1 MPGLQ
6 KWEDRTVRLLIENY
20 VHFKHL
26 FKKGKT
32 TKKDFFQK
40 IADHFNET
48 STVKVSGDQCLRK
61 WLKLE
66 AKFKEIEDNNNLTGR
81 AKKSWKFYEDLEEA
95 IGDSPKVNPAYTYDV
110 ADGTPPSSL
119 NVRNSESDEDSDAED
134 DETGSTAKRVKTL
147 KSRARKRKS
156 HSSAA
161 EMLSFLHSYTEKK
174 EKVEEEKL
182 NLLREM
188 KQEKKEFLSQ
198 FLDVLK
204 NK

>member
-6 KWEDRTVRLLIENY
+6 KWEDRTIRPLIENY

-32 TKKDFFQK
+32 TKKDVFQK
-40 IADHFNET
+40 IADRFNET
-48 STVKVSGDQCLRK
+48 STMKVSGDQCLRK

-81 AKKSWKFYEDLEEA
+81 AKKSWKFYEDLEA

-110 ADGTPPSSL
+110 ADRTPPSSL
-119 NVRNSESDEDSDAED
+119 NVHNSESDEDSDAED
-134 DETGSTAKRVKTL
+134 DEIGSTAKRVKTL

-161 EMLSFLHSYTEKK
+161 EMLSFLHSYTEK

-182 NLLREM
+182 NLPREM

-198 FLDVLK
+198 FLNVLK

>member
-1 MPGLQ
+1 M
-6 KWEDRTVRLLIENY
+6 KTWRRLL
-20 VHFKHL
+20 
-26 FKKGKT
+26 
-32 TKKDFFQK
+32 
-40 IADHFNET
+40 ET
-48 STVKVSGDQCLRK
+48 AQRYL
-61 WLKLE
+61 
-66 AKFKEIEDNNNLTGR
+66 
-81 AKKSWKFYEDLEEA
+81 
-95 IGDSPKVNPAYTYDV
+95 NPAYIYDF
-110 ADGTPPSSL
+110 ADATPPSSL
-119 NVRNSESDEDSDAED
+119 NVQNSESDEDSDAED
-134 DETGSTAKRVKTL
+134 DEIGSTTKRAEKL

>member
-1 MPGLQ
+1 M
-6 KWEDRTVRLLIENY
+6 
-20 VHFKHL
+20 
-26 FKKGKT
+26 
-32 TKKDFFQK
+32 
-40 IADHFNET
+40 
-48 STVKVSGDQCLRK
+48 
-61 WLKLE
+61 
-66 AKFKEIEDNNNLTGR
+66 
-81 AKKSWKFYEDLEEA
+81 EEA
-95 IGDSPKVNPAYTYDV
+95 IGDSPKVNPVYRYDV

-119 NVRNSESDEDSDAED
+119 NVRNSKSDEGSDAED
-134 DETGSTAKRVKTL
+134 DEIGSTTKQAKTL

-161 EMLSFLHSYTEKK
+161 EMLSFLHSYKK

-188 KQEKKEFLSQ
+188 KQEKKEFQSQ

>member
-1 MPGLQ
+1 M
-6 KWEDRTVRLLIENY
+6 
-20 VHFKHL
+20 
-26 FKKGKT
+26 
-32 TKKDFFQK
+32 
-40 IADHFNET
+40 
-48 STVKVSGDQCLRK
+48 
-61 WLKLE
+61 
-66 AKFKEIEDNNNLTGR
+66 
-81 AKKSWKFYEDLEEA
+81 
-95 IGDSPKVNPAYTYDV
+95 NPAYTYDV
-110 ADGTPPSSL
+110 ADGTPSLSL
-119 NVRNSESDEDSDAED
+119 NVHNFESDEDSDADD
-134 DETGSTAKRVKTL
+134 DEIGSTEKRAKTL

-161 EMLSFLHSYTEKK
+161 EMLSFLDSYTEKK